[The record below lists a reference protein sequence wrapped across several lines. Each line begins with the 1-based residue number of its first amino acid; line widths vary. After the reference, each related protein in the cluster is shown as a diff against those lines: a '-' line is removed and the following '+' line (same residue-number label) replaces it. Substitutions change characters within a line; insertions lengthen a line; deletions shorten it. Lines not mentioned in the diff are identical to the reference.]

1 VIGSDLSSIK
11 SMLTNAFTKAAEA
24 KGKAGAKDAAEPR
37 PAAPKDTSD
46 PAFLLSAN
54 LQDLTQRLRGLG
66 DGASDGAKKG
76 VNDADAA
83 LAQMQGVAAFTE
95 EFGKQLDSV
104 MDAMGRDLER
114 TLKALGFG
122 DEDAGKAVKG
132 FKDRFGED
140 ERKAALAEARPR
152 LLAAASEER
161 ETTSVAVE
169 VRNIEL
175 TIRQGDKSL
184 SISFD
189 SASLSLRHSR
199 ESASFA
205 SDGHA
210 AAYTRESEAAALD
223 VRQTGLTVKADGF
236 TDEELEGVLGALG
249 NVMSSDDPAAAFE
262 GLATLTPQ
270 STPKEKPKEGSPLG
284 LSLDLM
290 GAFKAAFGGTP
301 AEPAA
306 KGVNLVA

>member
-1 VIGSDLSSIK
+1 MIGSDLSSIK

-24 KGKAGAKDAAEPR
+24 KGKAGAKDAAEPK
-37 PAAPKDTSD
+37 PAAPRDTSD

-54 LQDLTQRLRGLG
+54 LQDLTQRLRGLS

-76 VNDADAA
+76 VDDADAA

-132 FKDRFGED
+132 FKGRFGDD

-161 ETTSVAVE
+161 EAASVAVE

-175 TIRQGDKSL
+175 TIQQGDKSL

-205 SDGHA
+205 TDGRS

-249 NVMSSDDPAAAFE
+249 NVMASDDPAAAFE
-262 GLATLTPQ
+262 GLATV
-270 STPKEKPKEGSPLG
+270 TPKDKPKDGSPLG

>member
-24 KGKAGAKDAAEPR
+24 KGKAGIKDAADAR
-37 PAAPKDTSD
+37 PAAPRDTSD
-46 PAFLLSAN
+46 PAFLLSAS
-54 LQDLTQRLRGLG
+54 LQDLTQRLRGHAE
-66 DGASDGAKKG
+66 GASGAAKKG
-76 VNDADAA
+76 VGDADMA
-83 LAQMQGVAAFTE
+83 LERMRGIAAFTE
-95 EFGKQLDSV
+95 EFGKRLDSV

-122 DEDAGKAVKG
+122 DEDAGTAVKG

-140 ERKAALAEARPR
+140 ERKAALAVARPE

-161 ETTSVAVE
+161 EATSVAVE

-189 SASLSLRHSR
+189 SASLSLRHLR
-199 ESASFA
+199 ESESFA
-205 SDGHA
+205 SDGNG
-210 AAYTRESEAAALD
+210 AAYTRAREAAALD

-249 NVMSSDDPAAAFE
+249 NVMASDDPAGAFE
-262 GLATLTPQ
+262 GLAIVTPRD
-270 STPKEKPKEGSPLG
+270 KPKDGDPLR

-290 GAFKAAFGGTP
+290 GAFRAAFGGAVAEP
-301 AEPAA
+301 EPAA
-306 KGVNLVA
+306 RGVDLVA